1 MLASVKRNAEKFLDE
16 EIENAVIT
24 VPAYFSEI
32 QRRCV
37 VEAANFAGLNCKAI
51 LNEPTAAAIA
61 YAFERQIDG
70 IFLIYDLGGG
80 TFDVTLME
88 KQGDTYTV
96 LSVKGQ
102 SRLGGNDFNKII
114 EKYVLDSFKNKYPD
128 FNLEDIF
135 LLEQLRER
143 IEEGKKIYLLWKRS
157 TLLCFFLMA
166 SI

>member
-1 MLASVKRNAEKFLDE
+1 
-16 EIENAVIT
+16 
-24 VPAYFSEI
+24 
-32 QRRCV
+32 
-37 VEAANFAGLNCKAI
+37 
-51 LNEPTAAAIA
+51 
-61 YAFERQIDG
+61 
-70 IFLIYDLGGG
+70 
-80 TFDVTLME
+80 ME

-114 EKYVLDSFKNKYPD
+114 EKHVLDSFKNKYPD

>member
-1 MLASVKRNAEKFLDE
+1 M
-16 EIENAVIT
+16 
-24 VPAYFSEI
+24 
-32 QRRCV
+32 
-37 VEAANFAGLNCKAI
+37 NCKAI

-61 YAFERQIDG
+61 YAFESQIDG

-88 KQGDTYTV
+88 KQSDTYTV

-114 EKYVLDSFKNKYPD
+114 EKHVLDNFKNEYPD
-128 FNLEDIF
+128 FNLEDVF
-135 LLEQLRER
+135 LLEQLREQ

-157 TLLCFFLMA
+157 TLLCFSLMV
-166 SI
+166 II